1 MNDLDFTGM
10 SIAERNAF
18 TVGELMAPL
27 LNPDWREGN
36 LDIDYY
42 RPYVA
47 TADLMKLAEVGKR
60 MLFDAIYVADEQN
73 DATFFEEAF
82 SHYGRVIYE
91 ALIEMDLPNRCTL
104 CGVLMPH
111 TDECSHRRTGNQ

>member
-1 MNDLDFTGM
+1 MG
-10 SIAERNAF
+10 
-18 TVGELMAPL
+18 L
-27 LNPDWREGN
+27 LIEQ
-36 LDIDYY
+36 
-42 RPYVA
+42 PYGVQLRD
-47 TADLMKLAEVGKR
+47 TAAGLTLVVDPDLMKLAEVGKR

-91 ALIEMDLPNRCTL
+91 ALMEMDLPNRCTL